1 MEFLLNLGIGII
13 TGLMVAIPP
22 GAIAVLCIQ
31 RTLSK
36 SRKSGFISGLG
47 AASAN
52 TLSATI
58 AAFFLGIVLPFIE
71 KNIELLKIILG
82 ICVIVLGVITFFK
95 NPVMQIRQNK
105 EKKETLR
112 SDFVSVFLIAI
123 VNPAFILT
131 YMAFFAL
138 FGVDS
143 DISYFSGS
151 FILAGVFIG
160 ASMWWFTL
168 TTCIAML
175 RNKFR
180 PRYLLYLN
188 RTAGILIVL
197 LGLVAVLSF
206 LIG

>member
-1 MEFLLNLGIGII
+1 
-13 TGLMVAIPP
+13 MVAIPP